1 MALYT
6 HKNKVESKRIYEG
19 SIINLRV
26 DKLRYDKGNITVR
39 EVVEHNGGVVIAC
52 EPELKHIVLI
62 RQYRYSVDAELIEL
76 PAGRIEPSEPPLATA
91 QRELTEETGYDAR
104 SWRRLAKMYSAPGF
118 CNEILHFYHATD
130 TTLVSRN
137 LDEDEE
143 IEVLVLP
150 FKEAWQL
157 VMCQKVIDAKTI
169 AGLAILVN
177 NQL

>member
-1 MALYT
+1 
-6 HKNKVESKRIYEG
+6 
-19 SIINLRV
+19 
-26 DKLRYDKGNITVR
+26 
-39 EVVEHNGGVVIAC
+39 
-52 EPELKHIVLI
+52 
-62 RQYRYSVDAELIEL
+62 
-76 PAGRIEPSEPPLATA
+76 
-91 QRELTEETGYDAR
+91 
-104 SWRRLAKMYSAPGF
+104 MYSAPGF